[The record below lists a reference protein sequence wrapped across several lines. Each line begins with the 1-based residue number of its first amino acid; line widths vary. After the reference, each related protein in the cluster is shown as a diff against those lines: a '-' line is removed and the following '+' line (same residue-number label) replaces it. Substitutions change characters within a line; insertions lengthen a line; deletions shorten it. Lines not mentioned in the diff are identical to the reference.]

1 MNFAELHNQ
10 NEPLLIANVWDAA
23 SAVAAQ
29 KAGYQ
34 ALGTSS
40 AAIAATLGYEDGQSM
55 PFDELLYRVIRIR
68 AVSNLPLSVDME
80 AGYGDS
86 AEEITANL
94 KRLAQTGVS
103 GVNLEDSRVIN
114 QVRQLDDASAFSARL
129 KSVCNALKSEGYG
142 LFMNVRTDTYLLG
155 HERALQET
163 LLRGQLYK
171 AAGADGLFVPCLTS
185 EIDMS
190 LIAEAIDLHLNVMC
204 MPDLPSFGRLKLAGV
219 SRISMGNFVHSALQS
234 KLTDLMY
241 AIRSHQ
247 TFEGLFIDESCQ

>member
-10 NEPLLIANVWDAA
+10 NEPLLIANVWDAV

-55 PFDELLYRVIRIR
+55 PFDELLYMVTRIR

-114 QVRQLDDASAFSARL
+114 QVRQLDDASAFSATL

-190 LIAEAIDLHLNVMC
+190 LIAESIALHLNVMC